1 MLGSDTFWHLIRA
14 TFSCCHFYYKNNFA
28 INLLDK
34 KTRLIIRTDK
44 IIVSNHIFLYLF
56 YLFRLNSQYRTYC
69 TPVLLFHSHN
79 NIATTG
85 VFKIIGKRTNASVYS
100 IWVPTLLKFKLITF
114 DSTSTKKALYI
125 YR

>member
-1 MLGSDTFWHLIRA
+1 M
-14 TFSCCHFYYKNNFA
+14 
-28 INLLDK
+28 
-34 KTRLIIRTDK
+34 IRTTK
-44 IIVSNHIFLYLF
+44 IESSQ
-56 YLFRLNSQYRTYC
+56 FRTHS

-79 NIATTG
+79 NIATTV
-85 VFKIIGKRTNASVYS
+85 VFKIICKRTNASVYS

>member
-14 TFSCCHFYYKNNFA
+14 AFSCRHLNNKNGLA
-28 INLLDK
+28 INLLNK
-34 KTRLIIRTDK
+34 KTRLIVRTDK

-56 YLFRLNSQYRTYC
+56 YFFRLNSQNRTHS

-79 NIATTG
+79 NIAATSI
-85 VFKIIGKRTNASVYS
+85 FKIIGKCADTPVYS
-100 IWVPTLLKFKLITF
+100 IWIPTFFIFQLVTF
-114 DSTSTKKALYI
+114 YSTSTKKALYI

>member
-1 MLGSDTFWHLIRA
+1 MF
-14 TFSCCHFYYKNNFA
+14 F
-28 INLLDK
+28 
-34 KTRLIIRTDK
+34 
-44 IIVSNHIFLYLF
+44 
-56 YLFRLNSQYRTYC
+56 
-69 TPVLLFHSHN
+69 FHSHN

-85 VFKIIGKRTNASVYS
+85 VFKIICKRTNASVYS